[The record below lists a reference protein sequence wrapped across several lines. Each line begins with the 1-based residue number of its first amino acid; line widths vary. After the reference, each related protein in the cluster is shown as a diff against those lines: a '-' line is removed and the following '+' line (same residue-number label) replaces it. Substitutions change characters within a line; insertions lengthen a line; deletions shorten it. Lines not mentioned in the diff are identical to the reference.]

1 MPTALFGFSGN
12 HFYEHRMWEKK
23 SGAVFQPVG
32 NKHSFHRQAKEVF
45 FSLKTH
51 PLRKWIVCWCL
62 FKMLVQAESL
72 KISLVAG
79 LVTVL
84 AGVFWSFLAYLLFV
98 GFLIIC
104 WQIYLRRLFI
114 FCTPFCG
121 RVGRRMKQ
129 KHLIFSKPKSFMHFK
144 NVTSYSVSYFAGNHS
159 LFKVLLVF

>member
-114 FCTPFCG
+114 FCTPFVEGWGEGWNRNTWFFQNLKALCTLK
-121 RVGRRMKQ
+121 MLL
-129 KHLIFSKPKSFMHFK
+129 LIQW
-144 NVTSYSVSYFAGNHS
+144 VTLQEIIVFLRSY
-159 LFKVLLVF
+159 